1 MKQISN
7 RKLKSV
13 LCAFAL
19 AAISSCL
26 LGCDSQPTKE
36 AMTPPVETAK
46 PTADGSTAP
55 PKGGNVMDTSVQGA
69 PAGVKTGLE
78 GGKK

>member
-1 MKQISN
+1 MKHFLN
-7 RKLKSV
+7 RKLKSFF
-13 LCAFAL
+13 CAFAL
-19 AAISSCL
+19 AAVSYCL

-46 PTADGSTAP
+46 PAADASSAP
-55 PKGGNVMDTSVQGA
+55 PKGGNVMDTSVQAA
-69 PAGVKTGLE
+69 PAGVKTGLD

>member
-1 MKQISN
+1 MKHFSN
-7 RKLKSV
+7 RNLKSFF
-13 LCAFAL
+13 CAFAL
-19 AAISSCL
+19 AAVSACL

-46 PTADGSTAP
+46 PAADASTAP
-55 PKGGNVMDTSVQGA
+55 PKGGNVMDTSVQAA